1 VNCISIQRYIKILLH
16 EGLRYQSGRGFG
28 SIFSD
33 LFKTLKPLISMGL
46 KAGKKIITSDLAK
59 QGSTALNIGKD
70 TLKNVEADLIEGQS
84 ASTSLDKGLE
94 TAKSTI
100 ANQIRGSGKRKKK
113 KRACKS
119 AIKHKKRKFNLL
131 DDSDE

>member
-1 VNCISIQRYIKILLH
+1 MLLH

-28 SIFSD
+28 SIFSG
-33 LFKTLKPLISMGL
+33 LFRTLKPLVSMGL

-59 QGSTALNIGKD
+59 QVGSTALNIGKD
-70 TLKNVEADLIEGQS
+70 TLKNVAADLIEGKS